1 MTNWYGSNGKR
12 AEDVSKPATQS
23 MARPGDFP
31 LGSIESRAAARRKA
45 EYWRK
50 NAKKIRLIMEIPRP
64 PWCPPWEECKD
75 EENEA
80 IFTDDPEKC

>member
-31 LGSIESRAAARRKA
+31 LGSIESRAAAWRKA
-45 EYWRK
+45 EPVNYGDSSS
-50 NAKKIRLIMEIPRP
+50 ALVSALGGM
-64 PWCPPWEECKD
+64 
-75 EENEA
+75 
-80 IFTDDPEKC
+80 